1 MLGWN
6 YRSSAGSEVILC
18 RKDAHVE
25 WVFIYQVKILIFS
38 SVRSL
43 KVDRENFA
51 TFYKK
56 QNQSLKKFQKP
67 TIYIFFGIK
76 THDLPEGK
84 YNTDRKALLPEED
97 EFSLATVIVVFYL
110 TANPTFWTIFY
121 VIV

>member
-6 YRSSAGSEVILC
+6 YRSSADSEVILC

-56 QNQSLKKFQKP
+56 QNQILKNFQKP

-84 YNTDRKALLPEED
+84 YNTEQ
-97 EFSLATVIVVFYL
+97 
-110 TANPTFWTIFY
+110 
-121 VIV
+121 